1 MEYGKRGGGGE
12 VANKPVKQVE
22 PDFKPSG
29 ALAAETKCVLSLY
42 LAWRSF
48 PSV

>member
-12 VANKPVKQVE
+12 VAKQPVKQVE

-29 ALAAETKCVLSLY
+29 ALAAETKCV
-42 LAWRSF
+42 
-48 PSV
+48 PSSKPFVSRRVS